1 MVRADHDRLSPLPPG
16 ERVRVRGMHDV
27 TSQNMRCLSSFLEST
42 LRSPL
47 TPTLSPGGRGGFC
60 GRSPT

>member
-1 MVRADHDRLSPLPPG
+1 MVYIDHDRLSPLPPG
-16 ERVRVRGMHDV
+16 ERVRVRGMRCV
-27 TSQNMRCLSSFLEST
+27 ASQEAQSLSSPHEST
-42 LRSPL
+42 RCSPL